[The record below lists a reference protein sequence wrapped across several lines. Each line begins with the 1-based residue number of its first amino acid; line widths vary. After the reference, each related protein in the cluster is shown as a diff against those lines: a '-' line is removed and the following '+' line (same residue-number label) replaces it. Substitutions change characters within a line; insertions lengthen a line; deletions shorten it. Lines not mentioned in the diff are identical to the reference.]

1 MSTEAESNPMP
12 RAQAEKRA
20 ETARRGWRM
29 PLVIAAAIFASGQSC
44 DPWGASDPGSLAGPQ
59 DPAPNPTS
67 TRAYRKIEPAANPIT
82 HFEPEL
88 SPRPVAPKNDA
99 VNALARELGA
109 KPVPI
114 ESTCAEGTQD
124 ACTRGS
130 LDRFYNRLD
139 QLVETRERSVR
150 ILQLGDSHIA
160 ADYITKT
167 ARLRLQGEF
176 GSGGRGFIHPEQHA
190 SYGGRRLKRGA
201 DWKRSRV
208 VDPGQEGQPFGFSGI
223 AIEAIRK
230 GDKVQYSL
238 RDDSVVEV
246 VYLARKGGGTAEV
259 TVDGRSVGQIDARAA
274 KPETRGKRFAIPHRD
289 STLDKDTRVFQIQAT
304 SPGLRIFGL
313 SFVRKKAGIILDAVG
328 PVGTDAHTYL
338 AMDAD
343 SFAQTVEF
351 MDPDLVIIMLGG
363 NDALRIRTGRAR
375 LEDVRGHFE
384 ALVDRVRAAVPAA
397 DCMLWSPMDAGERSR
412 GQIVQRSYIE
422 EVRELQVEVA
432 RAKGCAYWDMYAA
445 MGGRGSIQRWYEAGI
460 INKDLIHPRFKAGL
474 LLGHLFA
481 TSLLDDYDG
490 S

>member
-1 MSTEAESNPMP
+1 MPETEDTEAV
-12 RAQAEKRA
+12 KRPA
-20 ETARRGWRM
+20 TTRRRWRL
-29 PLVIAAAIFASGQSC
+29 PLVICSAVFASGQRC
-44 DPWGASDPGSLAGPQ
+44 DPSDPTEPSAIAEPAGGAA
-59 DPAPNPTS
+59 DSTT
-67 TRAYRKIEPAANPIT
+67 TRAYRKIEPTANPAT
-82 HFEPEL
+82 AFEPKL
-88 SPRPVAPKNDA
+88 TPRPIAPKNPM
-99 VNALARELGA
+99 VNALAAQVGA
-109 KPVPI
+109 KLVPI
-114 ESTCAEGTQD
+114 ETPCAQGTPED
-124 ACTRGS
+124 CSRWA
-130 LDRFYNRLD
+130 LDRFYHRLD

-176 GSGGRGFIHPEQHA
+176 GTGGRGFIHPEQHA

-223 AIEAIRK
+223 AIEAVRR

-246 VYLARKGGGTAEV
+246 VYLARRGGGTAEV
-259 TVDGRSVGQIDARAA
+259 TVDGRSVGQIDARADR
-274 KPETRGKRFAIPHRD
+274 PETRGKRFSIPPRD
-289 STLDKDTRVFQIQAT
+289 STLEKDARVFQIQAT

-328 PVGTDAHTYL
+328 PVGTDAYTYL
-338 AMDAD
+338 AMEED
-343 SFAQTVEF
+343 SFGQTVEF

-363 NDALRIRTGRAR
+363 NDALRIRTGRAT
-375 LEDVRGHFE
+375 LADVRGHFE
-384 ALVDRVRAAVPAA
+384 ALVDRVRASVPAA
-397 DCMLWSPMDAGERSR
+397 DCMLWSPMDAGERVR
-412 GQIVQRSYIE
+412 GEIVQRSYIE
-422 EVRELQVEVA
+422 EVRQLQAEVA
-432 RAKGCAYWDMYAA
+432 RAKGCAYWDMYEA
-445 MGGRGSIQRWYEAGI
+445 MGGRGSIQRWYEANI

-481 TSLLDDYDG
+481 SSLLDDYDG